1 MLMNIRV
8 PRAHTGTLYWDRV
21 NRIVSP
27 AQLATT
33 VEPKDSVLSLGN
45 AQQVEDLF
53 TTSSFNFDQVRLFIH
68 GPFNS
73 RLRPTY
79 KFWELKYRAFIMLL
93 RKTLNRDDSDV
104 KANYSVK

>member
-1 MLMNIRV
+1 MRTQPRTKFSHARLGITVPMEPSMLMNIRV

-53 TTSSFNFDQVRLFIH
+53 PTSSFNFDQVRPIIH

-73 RLRPTY
+73 RLHPTY
-79 KFWELKYRAFIMLL
+79 KF
-93 RKTLNRDDSDV
+93 
-104 KANYSVK
+104 

>member
-21 NRIVSP
+21 NRNVSP

-53 TTSSFNFDQVRLFIH
+53 TTSSLNFDQVRPIIH
-68 GPFNS
+68 GPFKLCLCPS
-73 RLRPTY
+73 Y
-79 KFWELKYRAFIMLL
+79 QF
-93 RKTLNRDDSDV
+93 
-104 KANYSVK
+104 